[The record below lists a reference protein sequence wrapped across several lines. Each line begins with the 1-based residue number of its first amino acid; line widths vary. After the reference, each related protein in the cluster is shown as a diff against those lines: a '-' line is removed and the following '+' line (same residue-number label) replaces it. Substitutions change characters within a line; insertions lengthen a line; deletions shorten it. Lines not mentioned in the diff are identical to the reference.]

1 MVSATENKGRDEF
14 NYVDAVKRPRV
25 LEAEAYATK
34 VGGVSHSVVIGLFHG
49 KPYEISIDSSEDR
62 LSGSG
67 ELIKKSKG
75 SYFFKQGDITLDI
88 SSNMTDEQSAITRL
102 VSTSLRH
109 GADIKFIVEQI
120 NKCDGDLFSFT
131 KGLARVLKKYI
142 PDGAKSTVT
151 CQDCGGTNVIFE
163 EGCNK
168 CKDCGSS
175 KCG

>member
-1 MVSATENKGRDEF
+1 MVSTTENKGRDEF

-49 KPYEISIDSSEDR
+49 KPYEIFIDSSENR